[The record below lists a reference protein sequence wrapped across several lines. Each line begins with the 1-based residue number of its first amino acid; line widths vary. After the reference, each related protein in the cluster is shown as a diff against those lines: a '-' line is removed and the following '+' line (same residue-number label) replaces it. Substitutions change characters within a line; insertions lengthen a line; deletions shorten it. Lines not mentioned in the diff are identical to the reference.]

1 MADAEDTSGKA
12 PVRKKDATPV
22 ASPTHGLQMGAMGQ
36 GLTVSGSS
44 GPQEWE
50 WLTMSL

>member
-1 MADAEDTSGKA
+1 MTTRPMGPGSMGMN
-12 PVRKKDATPV
+12 
-22 ASPTHGLQMGAMGQ
+22 GLGGPPPGMVMGQ
-36 GLTVSGSS
+36 NGVGGAGT

>member
-1 MADAEDTSGKA
+1 MVSLG
-12 PVRKKDATPV
+12 
-22 ASPTHGLQMGAMGQ
+22 GAQSSLVNSAGAA
-36 GLTVSGSS
+36 S

>member
-1 MADAEDTSGKA
+1 MGSGTGFSSMQPSSSSLGFGNSFNTSSRSLAG
-12 PVRKKDATPV
+12 P
-22 ASPTHGLQMGAMGQ
+22 
-36 GLTVSGSS
+36 GSQRA

>member
-1 MADAEDTSGKA
+1 LT
-12 PVRKKDATPV
+12 
-22 ASPTHGLQMGAMGQ
+22 LGAAGQ
-36 GLTVSGSS
+36 RGGPLAGPGSQRA

>member
-1 MADAEDTSGKA
+1 MMSSANFSMSQ
-12 PVRKKDATPV
+12 R
-22 ASPTHGLQMGAMGQ
+22 SLMGSSMGSNM
-36 GLTVSGSS
+36 VSMGGAQSNLVNSAGGTS

>member
-1 MADAEDTSGKA
+1 
-12 PVRKKDATPV
+12 
-22 ASPTHGLQMGAMGQ
+22 MGPGGMAMGGMMGMQ
-36 GLTVSGSS
+36 GQQMMNPGVGAGT